1 MAITPKALE
10 FLSEN
15 HFRDSREWYEEHK
28 SEYREYV
35 VKPLADIVCAAAE
48 PLCKI
53 DPKMICLPKI
63 GGSISRLYRD
73 TRFSKD
79 KTRYRDN
86 AWVVFSRSKKDGYPA
101 YFFDFSPRGF
111 IYGFGYYWISPDSL
125 DIARKLILED
135 DEDYLAARERL
146 ENQSRFSFGGD
157 VYKRTRFPLAEEG
170 KRLWLD
176 HRNYDFIHSSTDFDL
191 LFSDKLA
198 QTLIDGFVSLEP
210 MYRFFMKVEEMRTE
224 REMMKREGTYGYF

>member
-1 MAITPKALE
+1 MSISPKALD

-35 VKPLADIVCAAAE
+35 VKPLAEIVTRVAE
-48 PLCKI
+48 PLMKI
-53 DPKMICLPKI
+53 DDRIMCVPKI
-63 GGSISRLYRD
+63 GGSISRLFRD

-86 AWVVFSRSKKDGYPA
+86 AWVVFSRGKKDGFPA

-111 IYGFGYYWISPDSL
+111 VYGFGYYRISPDSL
-125 DIARKLILED
+125 DIARKLILKD
-135 DEDYLAARERL
+135 DEDYLEAKERL
-146 ENQSRFSFGGD
+146 ESQTEFVFGGD
-157 VYKRTRFPLAEEG
+157 VYKRTRFPLAEEE

-176 HRNYDFIHSSTDFDL
+176 HRNYDFVHNSNDFDL
-191 LFSDKLA
+191 LFSDELVQKLISGYE
-198 QTLIDGFVSLEP
+198 LLEP
-210 MYRFFMKVEEMRTE
+210 MYRFFMKVEDMRSE
-224 REMMKREGTYGYF
+224 RELMRREGTYGYF